1 MLVLK
6 GDAGRVDFTVSWNI
20 DGDLVLEQQG
30 VHDKTRFYLTKDQQE
45 ELLRILYERWKG
57 V

>member
-1 MLVLK
+1 MLVIK
-6 GDAGRVDFTVSWNI
+6 GDVCHVDFTVSWNI

-30 VHDKTRFYLTKDQQE
+30 VHNKTRFYLTKDQQG